1 MVYLVAGVAVL
12 VVFIVLG
19 RAFVSANPSSLVRAI
34 RYTVGIVLIAAGAL
48 LALAE
53 RFGLALPLIAAG
65 VSVLAV
71 GRIGP
76 IDFGGSRR
84 TAGSGSTVRSAY
96 LDMRLDHDSG
106 AMAGTVIKGKE
117 TGRSLDDLDEAAL
130 LELAKEISDDPESLS
145 LLEAYL
151 DRRMPGWR
159 EDVEG
164 DAAAGPRRPP
174 DAGAMT
180 DEEAYEVLGLL
191 PGAAD
196 AEIRAAHR
204 RLMKGVHPDQ
214 GGSTFLAA
222 KLNEAKDRLLGKH
235 R

>member
-1 MVYLVAGVAVL
+1 MVYLVAGAAVL
-12 VVFIVLG
+12 VVLVVLG

-34 RYTVGIVLIAAGAL
+34 RYTVGILLIAAGAL

-65 VSVLAV
+65 ISVLTV

-76 IDFGGSRR
+76 IDLGGSRR
-84 TAGSGSTVRSAY
+84 TKGSGSAVRSAY
-96 LDMRLDHDSG
+96 LDMRLDHDTG
-106 AMAGTVIKGKE
+106 AMSGSVIKGEKD
-117 TGRSLDDLDEAAL
+117 GRNLDDLDEASL
-130 LELAKEISDDPESLS
+130 LELVREISGDPESVS

-151 DRRMPGWR
+151 DRRMPRWR
-159 EDVEG
+159 EDFEG
-164 DAAAGPRRPP
+164 DAAAGPGRPADSGP
-174 DAGAMT
+174 MT
-180 DEEAYEVLGLL
+180 DEEAYEILGLL

-204 RLMKGVHPDQ
+204 RLMKRVHPDQ

-222 KLNEAKDRLLGKH
+222 KINEAKDRLLGKH